1 MNLTLKNQKQKQK
14 RRKSRE
20 FEMGGS
26 LQDQLLKAGLADKK
40 QAQKAAKER
49 HKQVKTK
56 QKNKKAVIE
65 NEAKTAAEQ
74 AKFAK
79 QEKDRKLAD
88 EQRALTQQKELKAQV
103 TNLIKVN
110 AQPKNNGDVVL
121 NFTHENVVKRLY
133 VSERTHK
140 DVTSAR
146 LAVVSYQANQYE
158 LVPLPVA
165 DKIQTRLPEA
175 VIYIADTAA
184 ENRAQADGNDEWYA
198 DYDIPDDLM
207 W

>member
-1 MNLTLKNQKQKQK
+1 
-14 RRKSRE
+14 
-20 FEMGGS
+20 MGGS

-88 EQRALTQQKELKAQV
+88 EQRTLTQQKELKAQV

>member
-1 MNLTLKNQKQKQK
+1 M
-14 RRKSRE
+14 S
-20 FEMGGS
+20 GS

-40 QAQKAAKER
+40 QAQKANKER

-56 QKNKKAVIE
+56 QKNKKAVFE

-74 AKFAK
+74 ARVAK
-79 QEKDRKLAD
+79 QEKDRQLAD
-88 EQRALTQQKELKAQV
+88 EHRILTQQKELKAQV
-103 TNLIKVN
+103 ANLIKVN
-110 AQPKNNGDVVL
+110 AQAKNNGDIVL
-121 NFTHENVVKRLY
+121 NFTHDNVVKRLY

-140 DVTSAR
+140 DVTSAK
-146 LAVVSYQANQYE
+146 LAVVSYQENQYE

-175 VIYIADTAA
+175 VIYIADTAS
-184 ENRAQADGNDEWYA
+184 ENRAQADGNDDWYA
-198 DYDIPDDLM
+198 DYEIPDDLM